1 MIYFFDASEYYRK
14 NGKKNE
20 LIDVGEIVAIVDNRK
35 TIPYKAIVAEAK
47 DTLAP
52 NAYLEAKPK
61 SDNPYAGLSLQEFS
75 ERVIRE
81 HREFRER
88 LAKFDDEIEAVL
100 KGSL

>member
-20 LIDVGEIVAIVDNRK
+20 LIEIDDLIEIVDNRK
-35 TIPYKAIVAEAK
+35 AIPYKAIVAEAQ
-47 DTLAP
+47 DSLAP

-61 SDNPYAGLSLQEFS
+61 SDNPYAGLSLEEFN
-75 ERVIRE
+75 ERVRRE

-88 LAKFDDEIEAVL
+88 IARLDAELEAL
-100 KGSL
+100 MGGI